1 MINKVLMNKMV
12 IPFIILLFATNLY
25 AIDAKDVQK
34 YFDTKISKITSL
46 SADFTDIKNKLNS
59 GSIKAKKGN
68 KYRITSKDR
77 VIVCDGKKIWNYAVK
92 EKKVIVSTFDEAR
105 SGLSIETIFFDFLK
119 NAEIGSFAK
128 ENANNYRNANNNG
141 KNSLYSVAIKLS
153 NAEKKKH
160 KIDNLKLLIDEKM
173 QVKFLLFSYKGD
185 KQEIKIN
192 KLSLNPKL
200 KDKDFILKVPQNVEQ
215 IDID

>member
-1 MINKVLMNKMV
+1 MRKIVSMRMIVVLFV
-12 IPFIILLFATNLY
+12 VFIFGANLFALE
-25 AIDAKDVQK
+25 AKDVQK
-34 YFDTKISKITSL
+34 YFDTKISKITAL
-46 SADFTDIKNKLNS
+46 SADFTDIKNKVNS
-59 GSIKAKKGN
+59 GSLKAKKGN

-92 EKKVIVSTFDEAR
+92 EKKVIVSTFDEES
-105 SGLSIETIFFDFLK
+105 SGLSIETIFFDLLK
-119 NAEIGSFAK
+119 NAEIGAFAK
-128 ENANNYRNANNNG
+128 ENSNNM
-141 KNSLYSVAIKLS
+141 KNLYSVAIKLS

-160 KIDNLKLLIDEKM
+160 KIDNLTLLIDEKM

-192 KLSLNPKL
+192 KLAMNPKL
-200 KDKDFILKVPQNVEQ
+200 KDKDFKLNVPKNVEQ